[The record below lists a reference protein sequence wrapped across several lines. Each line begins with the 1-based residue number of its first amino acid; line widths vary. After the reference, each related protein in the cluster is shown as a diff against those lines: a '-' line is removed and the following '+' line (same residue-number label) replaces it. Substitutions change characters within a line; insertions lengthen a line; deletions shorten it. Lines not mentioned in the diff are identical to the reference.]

1 MYSIHLLIMSIFFIM
16 RVCSVWFSF
25 VFIFSLDFLMW
36 CLHQNAVRRPFFLN
50 FATNFFLFQLFC
62 TKTMKRHKRMECE
75 APKRWSNK
83 QQSRSTLYLET
94 CCKQALFVA
103 QNAIMSLRAAAAAIT
118 TVNISIT
125 LVTFRSFFV
134 EKKELFC
141 IKWTRESV
149 FFHFLKTMWRL
160 ILKKWISW
168 LTWIVK
174 RFEGLFWNG
183 PF

>member
-1 MYSIHLLIMSIFFIM
+1 MYSNHLLIMSIFFIM

-83 QQSRSTLYLET
+83 QQFRSTLYLKT

-103 QNAIMSLRAAAAAIT
+103 QNAIMSLRAAAAIT

-125 LVTFRSFFV
+125 LVTFRSFCG
-134 EKKELFC
+134 KKR
-141 IKWTRESV
+141 I
-149 FFHFLKTMWRL
+149 
-160 ILKKWISW
+160 ILH
-168 LTWIVK
+168 
-174 RFEGLFWNG
+174 
-183 PF
+183 